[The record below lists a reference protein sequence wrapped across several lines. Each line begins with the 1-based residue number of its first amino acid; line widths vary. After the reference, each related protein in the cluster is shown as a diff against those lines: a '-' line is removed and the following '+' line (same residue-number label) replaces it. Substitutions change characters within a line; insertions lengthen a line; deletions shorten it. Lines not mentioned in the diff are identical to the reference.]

1 MFEAE
6 EKAMAKVVEYGASA
20 AMAAFEASTT
30 LHSLWAGFEQIDEIL
45 RYRFLTT
52 GEVCRAKPL
61 RREGENV
68 VAALS
73 SPFKIREGRILVVSE
88 SDTSHLTR
96 PATLLSI
103 GFEDEHGLT
112 GVIGKPGEDPRSSA
126 LPTLDGALAARES
139 VLISDA
145 PCVTP
150 VKHMAMA
157 TR

>member
-1 MFEAE
+1 M
-6 EKAMAKVVEYGASA
+6 
-20 AMAAFEASTT
+20 
-30 LHSLWAGFEQIDEIL
+30 
-45 RYRFLTT
+45 
-52 GEVCRAKPL
+52 
-61 RREGENV
+61 
-68 VAALS
+68 AALS

-96 PATLLSI
+96 PATLLSL

-139 VLISDA
+139 VLICEA
-145 PCVTP
+145 PFVTP

-157 TR
+157 TRWADTSGIEGMAAIVRDVPLDVVLAGGPVER